1 MNFCVKLSSFF
12 FFLRLKKIPGDARI
26 FFSGLLNRQEYFH
39 SIFLA
44 PEFFWYFVLGIRSP
58 EINPGTTCKFIP
70 PPWYKG
76 GGGWRGLMEPLP
88 RVLDMLLYFKPI
100 LPWKAYDLLNKMR
113 YTLWVLALL
122 EACDITNNGRHLG
135 RYLGTSE
142 G

>member
-76 GGGWRGLMEPLP
+76 GGGVAGVDGTPP
-88 RVLDMLLYFKPI
+88 QSFGYVAVFQTDF
-100 LPWKAYDLLNKMR
+100 
-113 YTLWVLALL
+113 ALESL
-122 EACDITNNGRHLG
+122 
-135 RYLGTSE
+135 
-142 G
+142 